1 MYLCTEFQE
10 KQRDMHEKFYLTVK
24 EWSDEDKPREKMLAK
39 GKKELSNA
47 ELLAILLRS
56 GMPGKSAVDM
66 AKEVLRQAG
75 DSLTALSRMEYSQL
89 GTIKGL
95 GEAKATTLMA
105 ALELGWRMQ
114 GEINQ
119 DKELIISNTSD
130 LFNYLTPLLADLD
143 HEEFWAVY
151 LSNRNKVL
159 GRQRIAMGGQTGT
172 YVDPRV
178 LFRGALECKAVSV
191 MVAHNHPSGLL
202 KPSSEDKALTKRLYE
217 CGNIMKIKLSDHL
230 IIGITSSGKADY
242 YSFHEEGLL

>member
-10 KQRDMHEKFYLTVK
+10 RQRDMNENFYLTLK
-24 EWSDEDKPREKMLAK
+24 EWADEDKPREKMLAK

-56 GMPGKSAVDM
+56 GMPGKSVVDM

-75 DSLTALSRMEYSQL
+75 NSLTTLSQLEYSQL
-89 GTIKGL
+89 STIKGL

-114 GEINQ
+114 SEI
-119 DKELIISNTSD
+119 DGSKELIINDSND
-130 LFNYLTPLLADLD
+130 LFNYMKPLLADLD

-159 GRQRIAMGGQTGT
+159 GRQRIAMGGQTST
-172 YVDPRV
+172 STDLRV
-178 LFRGALECKAVSV
+178 VFRGALECKAVALA
-191 MVAHNHPSGLL
+191 VAHNHPSGLL
-202 KPSSEDKALTKRLYE
+202 KPSSEDRALTRQLAE
-217 CGNIMKIKLSDHL
+217 AGKLMHIQLREHL
-230 IIGITSSGKADY
+230 IIGITNTGLADY
-242 YSFHEEGLL
+242 FSFHNEGHI

>member
-1 MYLCTEFQE
+1 MYLCTEFEERQT
-10 KQRDMHEKFYLTVK
+10 DMNENFYLTLK

-56 GMPGKSAVDM
+56 GMTGKSAVDM
-66 AKEVLRQAG
+66 AMEVLQQAG
-75 DSLTALSRMEYSQL
+75 NSLTALSRLEYNQL
-89 GTIKGL
+89 STIKGL

-114 GEINQ
+114 GEINL
-119 DKELIISNTSD
+119 DKELIINNSKD
-130 LFNYLTPLLADLD
+130 LFNYITPLLADLD

-159 GRQRIAMGGQTGT
+159 GRQRIAIGGQTGT

-178 LFRGALECKAVSV
+178 LFRGALECKAVAV

-202 KPSSEDKALTKRLYE
+202 RPSNEDKALTQQLYE
-217 CGNIMKIKLSDHL
+217 GGKIMQIRLSEHL
-230 IIGITSSGKADY
+230 IVGITSCGKADY
-242 YSFHEEGLL
+242 FSFRDEGLI